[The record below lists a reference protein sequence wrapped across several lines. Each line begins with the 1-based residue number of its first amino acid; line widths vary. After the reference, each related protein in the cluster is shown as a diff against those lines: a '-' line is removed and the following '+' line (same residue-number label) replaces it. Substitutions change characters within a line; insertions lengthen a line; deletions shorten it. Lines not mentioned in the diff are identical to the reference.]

1 MQCPRQFRDGSGLTE
16 GRTTQTP
23 DGAGVDAGFSRD
35 MQVHHTQ
42 AVEMSMIAWDRSI
55 DPC

>member
-1 MQCPRQFRDGSGLTE
+1 
-16 GRTTQTP
+16 
-23 DGAGVDAGFSRD
+23 